1 MISRPFSTIFQR
13 AGRYAAHCQTQGIPP
28 AQPQRPPRDLRSSNA
43 SNRRKFPPQHGRSF
57 HKITTRPIQT
67 GC

>member
-28 AQPQRPPRDLRSSNA
+28 AQPQRRAIFVRQMLPTAGNSRA
-43 SNRRKFPPQHGRSF
+43 STGRSF

>member
-43 SNRRKFPPQHGRSF
+43 SNRRKFPRQHGAF
-57 HKITTRPIQT
+57 IP
-67 GC
+67 

>member
-43 SNRRKFPPQHGRSF
+43 SNRQKFPRQHGAF
-57 HKITTRPIQT
+57 IP
-67 GC
+67 